1 MYAQKFYNH
10 GIDGMILFE
19 LDSKDLT
26 TIGVKKMHQQRV
38 MDILQKFAV
47 TNFPSSPKDDEKETE
62 SDLNGNSLQL
72 TDDNEAQPG
81 KRKRGSVA
89 HIDTSSLQYNGVLN
103 GVQNNDAIIY
113 TMGEL
118 LLELGQMFK
127 STKVQDLTTRLQSQ
141 LDNLRDNSTHP
152 QMIKRGSLKI
162 DTSPMAANNGNDIDD
177 ENDEHALIL
186 KMQDRVDT
194 SPTGVD
200 AAWLKTQTGAKG
212 HKRRSSLPY
221 INTNQLEDDDD
232 DDDISD
238 IE

>member
-1 MYAQKFYNH
+1 M
-10 GIDGMILFE
+10 
-19 LDSKDLT
+19 
-26 TIGVKKMHQQRV
+26 
-38 MDILQKFAV
+38 
-47 TNFPSSPKDDEKETE
+47 
-62 SDLNGNSLQL
+62 NGNSLKL
-72 TDDNEAQPG
+72 NDVEAQPG
-81 KRKRGSVA
+81 KRKRGSIA
-89 HIDTSSLQYNGVLN
+89 TIDTSSIQYNGVLN

-127 STKVQDLTTRLQSQ
+127 STKVQDLTTRLQRQ
-141 LDNLRDNSTHP
+141 LDELRDNSTHP

-162 DTSPMAANNGNDIDD
+162 DTSPQAVNNGNNGNDVIIDGDDD
-177 ENDEHALIL
+177 EDAEHALIL

-200 AAWLKTQTGAKG
+200 SAWIKSQTGAKG

-221 INTNQLEDDDD
+221 INTNQLEDDED